1 MPDLHP
7 AVTALSPL
15 LGTWIGRGTGDYP
28 TIDPFGYLEE
38 VTFTHTGKPFL
49 AYTQRTR
56 SEDGQP
62 MHAECGYLRS
72 PAPGRAEFII
82 AQPTGVTEVDEG
94 IISTGNGDTLV
105 IDLRST
111 SIGLSSTA
119 KAVAAV
125 HRSFR
130 ISDDELTYRV
140 EMSAM
145 GQPMSHHLAAT
156 LHRTR

>member
-7 AVTALSPL
+7 GVTALAPL
-15 LGTWIGRGTGDYP
+15 LGTWTGRGAGDYP

-62 MHAECGYLRS
+62 MHTECGYLRS
-72 PAPGRAEFII
+72 PAPGHAELII

-94 IISTGNGDTLV
+94 TISTGAALV
-105 IDLRST
+105 IELRST

-125 HRSFR
+125 HRSFH
-130 ISDDELTYRV
+130 IIGDELTYRLD
-140 EMSAM
+140 MSAV